1 MSDVSNNGKPR
12 AVLTSA
18 GLVPLPN
25 DPGRDA
31 VAVHVNDMLL
41 TAHRRLGPFHFESL
55 LVEIGALAGFST
67 QMALRKGII
76 EPQNLDPRQILVGA
90 ATKSGETFYFSDAM
104 NWILFERMNDPPYSI
119 WSYVAGAIGN
129 TETVPDVIEV
139 VRFAA
144 RTVGTREFGVP
155 RVPREHMPRRSPRAT
170 LNENW
175 QRAHD
180 ILARASR
187 PPMAWPFD
195 LARAAQELMHN
206 PAGKLPLPLAAK
218 LVMEG
223 AIPMAKVDPQTVPG
237 A

>member
-1 MSDVSNNGKPR
+1 MSDDSNDWNTS

-18 GLVPLPN
+18 GPVPLPR

-31 VAVHVNDMLL
+31 IAAHINDMLL
-41 TAHRRLGPFHFESL
+41 TAHRKVGPFHLESIL
-55 LVEIGALAGFST
+55 TEIGALAGFSA
-67 QMALRKGII
+67 QMALRKGVI

-90 ATKSGETFYFSDAM
+90 VTKSGETFYFSDAM
-104 NWILFERMNDPPYSI
+104 NWILFERMDEPPYSI
-119 WSYVAGAIGN
+119 WSYVAGAVGDI
-129 TETVPDVIEV
+129 ETLPDVIET

-144 RTVGTREFGVP
+144 RMVGTREFGVP
-155 RVPREHMPRRSPRAT
+155 RVAREHQPHRLPRVS

-175 QRAHD
+175 HAAHES
-180 ILARASR
+180 LARAAR

-195 LARAAQELMHN
+195 LARAAQHLMHV
-206 PAGKLPLPLAAK
+206 GESKLALPLAAK
-218 LVMEG
+218 LVMEA